1 MLMQYTM
8 SFQTYDIYKQTNTHT
23 HTRLWYELRY
33 FVFMSVFVYVWW
45 GMQRNPSDEY
55 AVSASLYLEMRNTRD
70 VIKKKKLFISLFF
83 VFRVFSLS
91 YIVIS
96 SFNSAFPDLAYTYP
110 VFNENEEMIYERV

>member
-1 MLMQYTM
+1 
-8 SFQTYDIYKQTNTHT
+8 
-23 HTRLWYELRY
+23 
-33 FVFMSVFVYVWW
+33 
-45 GMQRNPSDEY
+45 MQRNPSDEY

-83 VFRVFSLS
+83 VFSLS

>member
-1 MLMQYTM
+1 
-8 SFQTYDIYKQTNTHT
+8 
-23 HTRLWYELRY
+23 
-33 FVFMSVFVYVWW
+33 
-45 GMQRNPSDEY
+45 MQRNPSDEY